1 MANKYNS
8 LEELRRKKHLLK
20 MEVQD
25 LENLLTFDDTKES
38 LSVLTSGFTDYFI
51 KEDIDENGE
60 KSISFKT
67 QEIVKSVAN
76 EVKNTFTKKD
86 NLLNFATSEL
96 GSSFAE
102 TAVKLA
108 IVTFVGNYARKS
120 LYNPKWKRKLIGLG
134 LIYLAP
140 SALRF
145 IREKLQEFQKNGRV
159 SSMEQLI

>member
-67 QEIVKSVAN
+67 
-76 EVKNTFTKKD
+76 
-86 NLLNFATSEL
+86 
-96 GSSFAE
+96 
-102 TAVKLA
+102 
-108 IVTFVGNYARKS
+108 
-120 LYNPKWKRKLIGLG
+120 
-134 LIYLAP
+134 
-140 SALRF
+140 
-145 IREKLQEFQKNGRV
+145 
-159 SSMEQLI
+159 M